1 MPQKKKSF
9 YKILKIME
17 DFDNEVEEI
26 SQQDFQEA
34 LGELPDKIDGCKDF
48 INVLESRMIVHQR
61 EIEYH
66 SAIIKTFNSTLTSF
80 KKYLTNTMINLE
92 VDKLQGEKHVLS
104 LGRRTSL
111 KFKDIEI
118 DSDVYMSL
126 NMLAPHTVKRAYAIN
141 ATGFKKLCEKNPEIK
156 DKYAVE
162 STSTFPQFRINRSKP

>member
-1 MPQKKKSF
+1 MTQKEKSF

-34 LGELPDKIDGCKDF
+34 VGELPDKIDGCKDF

-126 NMLAPHTVKRAYAIN
+126 NMLAPHTVKRSYSIN
-141 ATGFKKLCEKNPEIK
+141 ALGFKKLCEKNPDIK

-162 STSTFPQFRINRSKP
+162 STSVFPQFRINRSTK

>member
-1 MPQKKKSF
+1 MTQKEKSF

-34 LGELPDKIDGCKDF
+34 VGELPDKIDGCKDF

-126 NMLAPHTVKRAYAIN
+126 NMLAPHTVKRAYSIN
-141 ATGFKKLCEKNPEIK
+141 ALGFKKLCEKNPAIK

>member
-1 MPQKKKSF
+1 
-9 YKILKIME
+9 ME
-17 DFDNEVEEI
+17 DFDNDVEEI

-118 DSDVYMSL
+118 DSDVYVSL
-126 NMLAPHTVKRAYAIN
+126 NMLASHTVKRSYSIN
-141 ATGFKKLCEKNPEIK
+141 ALGFKKLCEKNPEIK